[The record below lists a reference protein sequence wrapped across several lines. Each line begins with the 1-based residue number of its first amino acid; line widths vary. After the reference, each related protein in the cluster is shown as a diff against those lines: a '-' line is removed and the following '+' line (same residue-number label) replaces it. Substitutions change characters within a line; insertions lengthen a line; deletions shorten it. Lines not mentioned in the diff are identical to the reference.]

1 MSIFSE
7 ICDDLNINL
16 DQFLSESFI
25 DRKKL
30 IIKGNKRI
38 PIYTRSKTFSFHIY
52 NYLKNYFIHNYRKK
66 RLDKIHT
73 IILNVK

>member
-1 MSIFSE
+1 MDIFSE
-7 ICDDLNINL
+7 ICEELNLNI

-38 PIYTRSKTFSFHIY
+38 PIYTKSKTFSFHIS
-52 NYLKNYFIHNYRKK
+52 NYLNNYFIHNYRKK
-66 RLDKIHT
+66 RIDKINT
-73 IILNVK
+73 II